1 MVIIVMGVV
10 GVGKTTVA
18 SRLAQEL
25 GWQFFDADSFHSPA
39 NIAKISA
46 GIPLNDADRAPWL
59 RSLHAEIQRCFL
71 EHQHAALSCSAL
83 KQIYRDLLTSG
94 LDIEHDAVKFVYLK
108 TNPDV
113 IQRRLLQR
121 RGHFANP
128 DLLPS
133 QLDTIEEP
141 LHAITIDADN
151 SVEQIVKEIRRH
163 LKL

>member
-25 GWQFFDADSFHSPA
+25 GWQFLDADSFHSPA

-46 GIPLNDADRAPWL
+46 GIPLNDANRAPWL
-59 RSLHAEIQRCFL
+59 QSLHSEIQLCFL
-71 EHQHAALSCSAL
+71 EHQHAALACSAL
-83 KQIYRDLLTSG
+83 KQSYRDQLTSG
-94 LDIEHDAVKFVYLK
+94 LDIEHNVVKFVYLK
-108 TNPDV
+108 AQPDV

-121 RGHFANP
+121 HGHFANP

-133 QLDTIEEP
+133 QLETMEEP
-141 LHAITIDADN
+141 FDAITVDADN

>member
-1 MVIIVMGVV
+1 MGVV

-25 GWQFFDADSFHSPA
+25 GWQFLDADSFHSPA

-46 GIPLNDADRAPWL
+46 GIPLNDANRAPWL
-59 RSLHAEIQRCFL
+59 QSLHSEIQRCFL
-71 EHQHAALSCSAL
+71 EHQHAALACSAL
-83 KQIYRDLLTSG
+83 KQSYRDQLTSG
-94 LDIEHDAVKFVYLK
+94 LDTEHNVVKFVYLK
-108 TNPDV
+108 AHPDV
-113 IQRRLLQR
+113 IQPRLLQR
-121 RGHFANP
+121 HGHFANP

-133 QLDTIEEP
+133 QLETMEEP
-141 LHAITIDADN
+141 SDSITVDADN